1 MNYSD
6 LTLLTLLS
14 GVIVPL
20 LVGVLSKINASSV
33 VKSVL
38 NLGLTAAA
46 SLLAVAN
53 QTDFDWKVFV
63 VNWSIAWVV
72 SVATYYGFYKPSGV
86 SGAVQEK
93 TAGFG
98 VG

>member
-14 GVIVPL
+14 GVLVPL
-20 LVGVLSKINASSV
+20 LVGILAKLNASSV

-38 NLGLTAAA
+38 NLGLTAAGT
-46 SLLAVAN
+46 LLAVAN
-53 QTDFDWKVFV
+53 ETDFDWKVFL
-63 VNWSIAWVV
+63 VNWSVAWVV

-93 TAGFG
+93 TANFG